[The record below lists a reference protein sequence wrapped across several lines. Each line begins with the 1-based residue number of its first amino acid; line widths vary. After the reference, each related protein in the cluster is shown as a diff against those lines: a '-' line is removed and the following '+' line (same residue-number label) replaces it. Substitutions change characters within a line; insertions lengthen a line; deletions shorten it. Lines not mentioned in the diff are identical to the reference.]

1 MPKKRVLLVEDEK
14 GLLVSLS
21 DRLLSEGYVV
31 QGAADGRSGYE
42 TGLRQPFDLILLDL
56 MLPDMDGMEVCRNLR
71 RKGIRVP
78 ILMLTARGQL
88 EDRVRGL
95 KLGADDYLV
104 KPFEPAELLA
114 RMEALLR
121 RAANGS
127 GDDEP
132 GSYQF
137 GPVQVDFAR
146 QEVLRDAA
154 PIALLPREY
163 NLLCYFV
170 RHRNRVLTRTRLLD
184 DVWGHR
190 AIPMTRTVDV
200 HVAGLRRKI
209 EPDPR
214 CPRYLLT
221 VHHRGYKFVG

>member
-1 MPKKRVLLVEDEK
+1 
-14 GLLVSLS
+14 LVSLS

-78 ILMLTARGQL
+78 I
-88 EDRVRGL
+88 RVRGL
-95 KLGADDYLV
+95 TLGADDYLV

-121 RAANGS
+121 RAANGH
-127 GDDEP
+127 GDEP
-132 GSYQF
+132 SSYQF

-154 PIALLPREY
+154 PITLLPREY
-163 NLLCYFV
+163 NLLCYFIQ
-170 RHRNRVLTRTRLLD
+170 HRNRVLTRTRLLD
-184 DVWGHR
+184 NVWGHR